1 MTTFPQY
8 QKIRCIDINSCL
20 EMKFSPI
27 SVENFESRLQSDV
40 LATSWQGSA
49 NVVKML
55 QIYNVTRRL
64 RMSFKHCDNIVSD
77 NILRFLETTFGFLKT
92 V

>member
-1 MTTFPQY
+1 MTTFSQY

-27 SVENFESRLQSDV
+27 SVKNFEARLQSDV

-55 QIYNVTRRL
+55 QIYNVTRQL

-77 NILRFLETTFGFLKT
+77 DILRFLETTFG
-92 V
+92 VS

>member
-20 EMKFSPI
+20 EMTFSPI
-27 SVENFESRLQSDV
+27 SVENFEARLQSDV

-64 RMSFKHCDNIVSD
+64 RMSFKLCDNIVSD